1 MHARLADL
9 LWCKPGL
16 VKHNRRLRLEPPYPP
31 AINIFPQVTIK
42 VALLQIHCCPA
53 AKSFRTQLESRFW
66 CGLLHIADYRRVGDA
81 NESTLFLRRDAKLLP
96 FRYLVAPNVLIMA
109 ATTLDLTTVFTP
121 PTSCLQ
127 SVFTLSPSGSDVY
140 ESGTVTRGIAS
151 QCYPSG
157 FRSVY
162 ENGSIFG
169 NTFVFV
175 NGGSSSEGVESTT
188 YQSFYS
194 PGVCPSGY
202 STDTARFSA
211 QTFFATCCPS
221 GYTLGPTGSNTNH
234 EACTHTIL
242 GDYMTLI
249 ADGTSNTTIPYPG
262 TAVAPAVKIAYM
274 ESDQANMVTGTNE
287 PSSTSATSSSAASPA
302 ATSDNTAPTAPVST
316 DDTAFSDA
324 DRGLSTGAQA
334 GIGVGVALAVM
345 LAAGIIFFYLRS
357 RRRKQRDRTQQTEG
371 PQFEKAELP
380 GSPSRRHADAEL
392 AADDAALN
400 EASDEAAKP
409 PEMDSMN
416 VRAELPGDW
425 EGAQAPGREESRD
438 HRHEAPA

>member
-1 MHARLADL
+1 M
-9 LWCKPGL
+9 
-16 VKHNRRLRLEPPYPP
+16 
-31 AINIFPQVTIK
+31 
-42 VALLQIHCCPA
+42 
-53 AKSFRTQLESRFW
+53 
-66 CGLLHIADYRRVGDA
+66 
-81 NESTLFLRRDAKLLP
+81 
-96 FRYLVAPNVLIMA
+96 
-109 ATTLDLTTVFTP
+109 TTLDLTTVFTP
-121 PTSCLQ
+121 PASCLQ
-127 SVFTLSPSGSDVY
+127 SVFTLSPSGSDIY

-151 QCYPSG
+151 QCYPSE

-162 ENGSIFG
+162 SNGTILG

-175 NGGSSSEGVESTT
+175 NGGSSSEGVESTA

-234 EACTHTIL
+234 EVCTHTIM

-249 ADGTSNTTIPYPG
+249 ADGASNTTIPYPG

-287 PSSTSATSSSAASPA
+287 PTSSTATSSSDASPA
-302 ATSDNTAPTAPVST
+302 ATSDTISATAST
-316 DDTAFSDA
+316 SAGDTALPNTN
-324 DRGLSTGAQA
+324 RGLSTGAQA
-334 GIGVGVALAVM
+334 GIGIGVALAVL
-345 LAAGIIFFYLRS
+345 LAAGIIFFCLRS
-357 RRRKQRDRTQQTEG
+357 RRRKQRDHAQQAKG

-380 GSPSRRHADAEL
+380 DNPSDKGGSYTKAEL
-392 AADDAALN
+392 AADGAAIN
-400 EASDEAAKP
+400 EASDAAARP
-409 PEMDSMN
+409 PELDSMN